1 MKQGEIVYYS
11 DEINDEVINNNLNKR
26 KIDKNYKYVHKNIF
40 YRFFS
45 FVTYN
50 FFAKPITWFC
60 FKFIRHIKYKNKKIL
75 KQFKKGGYFIYANH
89 ADMFSDA
96 LSPALICNPKKPR
109 IIINSANL
117 NTPVVGPFTPMWG
130 GLPLPDTIE
139 ATKNFY
145 SAIEHSLNKNAPVVI
160 YPEAH
165 LWPYYTKIRP
175 FTHLS
180 FRYPVKY
187 NKPVFTFTT
196 TFHKRKFSKKPRL
209 EIYVD
214 GPFYPNTE
222 LTSKEQQLELRNLCY
237 NKMCERAKQSTYEFI
252 TYVQRRKDD

>member
-1 MKQGEIVYYS
+1 MKFNDTVYYNNEL
-11 DEINDEVINNNLNKR
+11 DDEVINNSPKQR
-26 KIDKNYKYVHKNIF
+26 KIDKNYKYTHKNWF
-40 YRFFS
+40 YKLISLF
-45 FVTYN
+45 TYN
-50 FFAKPITWFC
+50 CIAKPLAWIC
-60 FKFIRHIKYKNKKIL
+60 FKLIRRIKYKNKKVL

-89 ADMFSDA
+89 TDMFSDA
-96 LSPALICNPKKPR
+96 LSPAIICCPKTPR

-117 NTPVVGPFTPMWG
+117 NAPVVGPFTPMWG

-145 SAIEHSLNKNAPVVI
+145 SAIELSLNKNAPVVI

-209 EIYVD
+209 DIYVD
-214 GPFYPNTE
+214 GPFYPDST
-222 LTSKEQQLELRNLCY
+222 LAPKESQQKLRNECY
-237 NKMCERAKQSTYEFI
+237 EKMCERSKLNTYE
-252 TYVQRRKDD
+252 YVKYERRNND